1 MIEKERFWNPRDYKP
16 RNSLQGPYLVVC
28 ALLKAFRCISP
39 SYCSYCLTVYT
50 PQYSLA
56 YHSNLNRRYCGLKTF
71 AVYVFDFSCP
81 WKEST
86 IQKKPVLCLTSLNR
100 RLNHFEFSFEL
111 GAYPRRSLILTS
123 HLPSKD
129 LKATGKLIFEFRH
142 ECIKTTRIQML
153 SFLPFQRDG
162 SVSIGN

>member
-16 RNSLQGPYLVVC
+16 RNSLRGPYLVVC

-56 YHSNLNRRYCGLKTF
+56 YHSSLNRRYCGLKTF

-100 RLNHFEFSFEL
+100 RLNHFEPIRILASSGKAL
-111 GAYPRRSLILTS
+111 GLFWLCNKVIE
-123 HLPSKD
+123 KWIGCF
-129 LKATGKLIFEFRH
+129 K
-142 ECIKTTRIQML
+142 
-153 SFLPFQRDG
+153 FLVNFFKVTV
-162 SVSIGN
+162 VSITALLQKFPLCL